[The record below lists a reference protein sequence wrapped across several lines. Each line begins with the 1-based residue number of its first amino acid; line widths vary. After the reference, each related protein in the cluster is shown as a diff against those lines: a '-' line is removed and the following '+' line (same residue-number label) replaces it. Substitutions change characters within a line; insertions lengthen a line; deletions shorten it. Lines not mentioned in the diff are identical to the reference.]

1 MLCLHR
7 AWEVADTRV
16 GSATQG
22 ILGPDTVNTR
32 MTKSWGDEGEPV
44 ECYGVDLDAIYVT
57 TDLG

>member
-1 MLCLHR
+1 M
-7 AWEVADTRV
+7 ADTRV